1 MGYVIEI
8 EESKLDKLADYTEK
22 MLRYGGKMMSCLTE
36 MDEKYGER
44 DSESRNSRYG
54 SRYGEREEYG
64 MRGGYGS
71 RSGSMGYREEWDDDD
86 DDDMMHERRGGRRRR
101 RDSRGRY
108 M

>member
-44 DSESRNSRYG
+44 DGESGGRY
-54 SRYGEREEYG
+54 SNRYGEREEYG
-64 MRGGYGS
+64 MRGGYSS
-71 RSGSMGYREEWDDDD
+71 RGGSMGYREEWDDDD
-86 DDDMMHERRGGRRRR
+86 DEDMMHERRGGRRRR

>member
-44 DSESRNSRYG
+44 SDESYGRYG

-64 MRGGYGS
+64 MRGGYSS
-71 RSGSMGYREEWDDDD
+71 RGGSMGYREHEDWDEDEDE
-86 DDDMMHERRGGRRRR
+86 MMHERRGGRRRR